1 MPSDQLDL
9 LEQRINESAILTLNK
24 LNHSHA
30 ITANMISLML
40 SKLLLIVTYELS
52 AMKIPTIA
60 IMDGQTIGF
69 GSGTAVCSKIRVVTE
84 SAIWMMPETTMGHFT
99 DSSTSYFLSR
109 LKNNYGKYLALC
121 AARMTV
127 EDIMVAG
134 IATHYVPSS
143 KIPSMIGCLTHLKS
157 PSLKELDATI
167 NLFTERWPIN
177 SLSCTMDV
185 SKDRMMQ
192 TIIKE
197 CFRYSTVEEI
207 LAALEKEGSAFSMK
221 TRDDMLKASPT
232 ALKITLE
239 LLCQASN
246 LSFIDSI
253 ILERRLWNLDMLS
266 HDFQE
271 GYKAIMN
278 KKSPKWY
285 PQSLREVDL
294 EKNIKHDRFHAAN
307 ALKPMYLRHIEH
319 ATFQEDK
326 HFDELNAVSSEY
338 EVIYKCSL

>member
-1 MPSDQLDL
+1 
-9 LEQRINESAILTLNK
+9 
-24 LNHSHA
+24 
-30 ITANMISLML
+30 
-40 SKLLLIVTYELS
+40 
-52 AMKIPTIA
+52 
-60 IMDGQTIGF
+60 
-69 GSGTAVCSKIRVVTE
+69 
-84 SAIWMMPETTMGHFT
+84 
-99 DSSTSYFLSR
+99 
-109 LKNNYGKYLALC
+109 
-121 AARMTV
+121 
-127 EDIMVAG
+127 
-134 IATHYVPSS
+134 
-143 KIPSMIGCLTHLKS
+143 MIGCLTHLKS

-253 ILERRLWNLDMLS
+253 ILERRLWNLDMVRSTLQHKILKLIEIIVVIPWFS
-266 HDFQE
+266 GRLQGNYEQE
-271 GYKAIMN
+271 ITKMV
-278 KKSPKWY
+278 SPKLTR
-285 PQSLREVDL
+285 S
-294 EKNIKHDRFHAAN
+294 RFGEEYQARSISCGQRVKAN
-307 ALKPMYLRHIEH
+307 VPETHWACYFPRR
-319 ATFQEDK
+319 
-326 HFDELNAVSSEY
+326 
-338 EVIYKCSL
+338 